1 MSDNPPPE
9 LPAALEQFVAV
20 GSIVAVVVTMC
31 FLAMLGFRYATT
43 GAFTREGA
51 LKLDLERYKQ
61 EMEHYSS
68 AVHRLVD
75 AGGGEMVMGLRIG
88 NAAELLAIELKM
100 CGTIDAVAERGYSLH
115 VLPARRGVMFRAVP
129 IPPTR
134 KPTRFGLV
142 IGDRQDRHANRD
154 GGPAETHRVRR
165 SPDPEPVEVVEA
177 EVWDNG
183 EGWQVYAPGRP
194 RGEDGNP
201 IDDQPPRTRR
211 EPPWRWPRPTIL
223 NPRKQDRT

>member
-1 MSDNPPPE
+1 MSDSPPPGLVE
-9 LPAALEQFVAV
+9 ALEQFVAV
-20 GSIVAVVVTMC
+20 GSIGAVLFAICLV
-31 FLAMLGFRYATT
+31 AMLGFRYVTT

-75 AGGGEMVMGLRIG
+75 AGGGEMVMGLRLG
-88 NAAELLAIELKM
+88 NTPELLAIELKM
-100 CGTIDAVAERGYSLH
+100 CGTTAAIAERGYSLH
-115 VLPARRGVMFRAVP
+115 LLPARRGVMFRAIP
-129 IPPTR
+129 IDPPR
-134 KPTRFGLV
+134 KPARFTLV
-142 IGDRQDRHANRD
+142 IGDRQDRHATRD
-154 GGPAETHRVRR
+154 GGPAETHGARR
-165 SPDPEPVEVVEA
+165 SPDAEPVEVVEA
-177 EVWDNG
+177 EVSDDG

-194 RGEDGNP
+194 CSEDGNP

-223 NPRKQDRT
+223 NRKQDRT